1 MTLLLHPLSL
11 SVSLSA
17 VCNDCT
23 TQELE
28 AEIAAMER
36 EEKRNDEEELRVG
49 KDLDGDGDIG
59 EAGHDNE
66 ERLLARAAE
75 LAKRKLQAEQE
86 KDERVK

>member
-1 MTLLLHPLSL
+1 MRPLSL
-11 SVSLSA
+11 SLSLSV

-59 EAGHDNE
+59 EAGHDDE
-66 ERLLARAAE
+66 TRQLARAAE
-75 LAKRKLQAEQE
+75 LAKRELEAEQM
-86 KDERVK
+86 KDERAK